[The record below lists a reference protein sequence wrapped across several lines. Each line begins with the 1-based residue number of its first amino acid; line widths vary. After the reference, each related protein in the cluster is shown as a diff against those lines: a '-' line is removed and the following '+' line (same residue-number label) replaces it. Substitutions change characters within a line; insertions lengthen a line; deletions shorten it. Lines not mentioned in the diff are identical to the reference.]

1 MLDEDRLE
9 RMIDELEKAT
19 GVNAAIPQVK
29 WLFSPLG
36 QTFVQINKQ
45 INKYNAHFFF

>member
-19 GVNAAIPQVK
+19 GVNAAIPQVNGDLELSDK
-29 WLFSPLG
+29 HLF
-36 QTFVQINKQ
+36 K
-45 INKYNAHFFF
+45 